1 MRQKYPMIQFAPK
14 NINQFVVLMDKPI
27 IMIVTPKKQVLLIGW
42 KVSISKE
49 IAKIK
54 TFISISKVDSYK

>member
-14 NINQFVVLMDKPI
+14 NTNQFVVVMDWPI
-27 IMIVTPKKQVLLIGW
+27 VMIVTLKKQVLLIGW
-42 KVSISKE
+42 KVSASKE

-54 TFISISKVDSYK
+54 TFIFINKVDS